1 MGRLKFILIYLKGRH
16 RELEKKKIIAA
27 NVTKFRKLK
36 SFQQEDL
43 AKKSGLSADEIS
55 KIERGVANPTLAS
68 LEQIA
73 KILGVDIEELFLERA
88 FILNIAL
95 SEKTVYDLKR
105 GKEFIEEILKREST
119 KGEEK

>member
-1 MGRLKFILIYLKGRH
+1 MKGRR

-36 SFQQEDL
+36 NFQQEDL
-43 AKKSGLSADEIS
+43 AKESGLSTDEIS

-73 KILGVDIEELFLERA
+73 RILGVDIEELFLERA
-88 FILNIAL
+88 LSLNLAL
-95 SEKTVYDLKR
+95 SEKTVYDLKQV
-105 GKEFIEEILKREST
+105 KEFIEEILKREP
-119 KGEEK
+119 KKE